1 MRPLLLLAALLSA
14 AAVRADE
21 LLTPEQTRQL
31 LDLEKAK
38 NALKSDPCLAEN
50 QFLNYYEVLFEAAPR
65 HSVTEKDGAPPAS
78 AILTMDRCDVLTEDH
93 VERKPMTPTAE
104 RWYTEGDWG
113 LILTTVLGSD
123 KTHVTVVNRS
133 NGTWRNSAQMG
144 DFTTTELFDIS
155 DKGRADA
162 NLTVYR
168 WRAIKL
174 PYSLHVSIRPSWSR

>member
-1 MRPLLLLAALLSA
+1 MLLLAALLSA
-14 AAVRADE
+14 TTLRADD

-50 QFLNYYEVLFEAAPR
+50 QFLNYFEVLFEAAPR
-65 HSVTEKDGAPPAS
+65 HSVTGAAGAPPAS
-78 AILTMDRCDVLTEDH
+78 VILTMDRCEALTEDH

-123 KTHVTVVNRS
+123 KTHVTVVTKK
-133 NGTWRNSAQMG
+133 NGRWVNSAQMG
-144 DFTTTELFDIS
+144 DFVTTELFDIS

-162 NLTVYR
+162 ALMIYEGRTL
-168 WRAIKL
+168 KL
-174 PYSLHVSIRPSWSR
+174 PYALHVSIRPSWSR